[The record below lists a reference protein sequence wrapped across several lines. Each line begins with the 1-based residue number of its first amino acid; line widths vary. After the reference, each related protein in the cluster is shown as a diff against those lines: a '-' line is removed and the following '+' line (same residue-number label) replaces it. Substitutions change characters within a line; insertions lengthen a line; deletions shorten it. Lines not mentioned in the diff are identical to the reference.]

1 MPVSDGSVRFLAG
14 AGRGVAAVIPA
25 PPQRRHTRRMN
36 PDLPILL
43 LVDPALAA
51 PLLESLR
58 RQAPALAV
66 LPYSRGLDD
75 AALAPLEVALGWRFP
90 PGLAPRL
97 PNLRW
102 VCSIAAGVEKL
113 LVPEL
118 PARVQVSRM
127 VDPDQALGIAQYVA
141 AVVLR
146 QTRGLAVYD
155 VQQQQALWQRRP
167 MAAARHRVV
176 VLGYGEVGREIGR
189 VLTALGLQVSGWRRS
204 SGALLPVLAASDIVV
219 NALPLTPQT
228 QGLLDAAAFTAMP
241 RGSYLV
247 NIARGGH
254 VVEADL
260 IAAVQSGH
268 LAGAALDVQAV
279 EPMPPDDPLWRVPGI
294 AITPHIAAQSSP
306 DVVVAQFLASLDR
319 VRQGLVPL
327 NPVDRT
333 LGY

>member
-1 MPVSDGSVRFLAG
+1 
-14 AGRGVAAVIPA
+14 
-25 PPQRRHTRRMN
+25 MN
-36 PDLPILL
+36 LETPLLL

-51 PLLESLR
+51 PLLSALQA
-58 RQAPALAV
+58 QAPTLRV
-66 LPYSRGLDD
+66 LPYSRTLDD
-75 AALAPLEVALGWRFP
+75 AALAPIEVALGWRFP
-90 PGLAPRL
+90 PGVAARL
-97 PNLRW
+97 PALRW
-102 VCSIAAGVEKL
+102 ICAIAAGVEKL

-118 PARVQVSRM
+118 PARVQVSRT

-146 QTRGLAVYD
+146 QTRGLAEYD
-155 VQQQQALWQRRP
+155 ALQQQRLWQRRP
-167 MAAARHRVV
+167 MAAARQRVA

-189 VLTALGLQVSGWRRS
+189 VLAALGLQVTGWRRS
-204 SGALLPVLAASDIVV
+204 SGPLLPLLAASDIVV

-228 QGLLDAAAFTAMP
+228 QGLLDAAAFAAMP

-254 VVEADL
+254 VVEPDL
-260 IAAVQSGH
+260 IAAVRSGH

-279 EPMPPDDPLWRVPGI
+279 EPMGADDPLWQVPGI

-319 VRQGLVPL
+319 VRQGLAPL
-327 NPVDRT
+327 NPVDRS
-333 LGY
+333 LGF